1 MREGCGSPVA
11 GGMPR
16 CVLVQPARCPCCF
29 YGYVICVLCGITQ
42 MQAMIGTSSFFAFV
56 VPFMLSDPLLD
67 LTPGR

>member
-1 MREGCGSPVA
+1 M
-11 GGMPR
+11 
-16 CVLVQPARCPCCF
+16 LVQPARCPCCF

-67 LTPGR
+67 LTPGERPPPAPPRPPGG